1 MTYEKKQHKILSGS
15 LNLLPPSDL
24 TSDEDFLSAIN
35 FRVDQAGNLRSRAGS
50 ANIYSGL
57 GAINSHHKGIGN
69 RYNGGGTSVYRN
81 GINPDTGY
89 DGNPPGL
96 ASFKGYEF
104 IFNKSR
110 QRKDNG
116 SAFSLVIPAAPSL
129 APTVGLATEISKT
142 AANFNNTETWTAS
155 SGLTLTFDSVI
166 KQEGSHSLKATF
178 TAPGVYTATY
188 TPVSALNLNLYPSGQ
203 TGSNDD
209 KFRIWVKVA
218 DFKQVRAI
226 RLLIDVSSGA
236 NFDTDY
242 YIVELQRKR
251 WKRAQGGWV
260 QLEIRRQ
267 ASAMDIL
274 VVDPNQTDL
283 LRDIVSQNLTDR
295 SSLEF
300 SDLSTA
306 AQTLIQQ
313 NAQSFER
320 IGSTAGRDWS
330 TVTAIRLEIEAQG
343 ATDCYFDAL
352 EVFGSVDGTIE
363 GRDVQYYYTYVT
375 ADEIE
380 SNPSPVSTALK
391 FNRRAASLS
400 GLTPSGDTQVTGKY
414 IYRTG
419 GTLGAVYRVNST
431 PLANATTTYTDRA
444 SDEELTTRGIRLRTD
459 HDAPPAAAGCI
470 GPFFGR
476 LIAYNSTVNPNRFWW
491 SKQDYPWAW
500 PGAANTTIG
509 NWADVGPTTEPI
521 YAATMHNRIILF
533 YKSASIWR
541 LIGDPDATDGVVEKT
556 RSSIGCV
563 GPRAVCQADDGDYF
577 VGAEGVYFFNGDSA
591 RKISTKIDPIFKGQT
606 VTLVSSGTPV
616 TIAPI
621 ASGFKDKTALVHVNG
636 RLYLSYTQSAPSPST
651 NDATLIYD
659 IESQRWYQHS
669 IGYTA
674 LANEEGILIGG
685 TATGMVNQ
693 LEVPTVLT
701 DAGSAF
707 AVVYQ
712 SKYFDLG
719 IADAQKT
726 FEDFVIDADCGSAT
740 LTLTAYLDNGSSSV
754 SLGTISGSGRQKHTR
769 QFDTGT
775 GSRATNISI
784 RISGSTSSE
793 IVIYGMWLH
802 YYAEARSA
810 KSFDT
815 DEMDFGV
822 KGVKLIRQL
831 EFDIENS
838 ASVGVKLLTDLPGN
852 QMVSRLAPLSITAG
866 GVNTTRRVVPLIL
879 STPQKGFLH
888 RIVLDDT
895 TAQFSLYG
903 LRAEIKP
910 IGDYVIAGEI
920 WTSDEINWGS
930 KKPKTCR
937 ALQIELENTAD
948 VIVKVFSDLPGG
960 VMAQRGS
967 DLLIAANSNRRI
979 VHMPFASNAE
989 YNGYLWRVTLTS
1001 TSDFILYDIQSEV
1014 KEIGTYISGANGKL
1028 YDSGASDWD
1037 SERVKLIKEIQLDYE
1052 AAADLSLTVWTDLPG
1067 DAIATRSTQMA
1078 QATSG
1083 RESLKFRMP
1092 GHIKGRLYKVKIT
1105 STADF
1110 ILYTL
1115 RANMKQVGAPFASA
1129 WAWVEFPIEK
1139 TTQGIWGWAGLPVE
1153 RTPSGS
1159 DTWRWVDIPV
1169 DKIA

>member
-1 MTYEKKQHKILSGS
+1 MAYEKKQQKILSGS

-24 TSDEDFLSAIN
+24 VGDEDFLSAIN

-50 ANIYSGL
+50 LNLHSGL
-57 GAINSHHKGIGN
+57 GVVNSSHKAFGT
-69 RYNGGGTSVYRN
+69 RYNGGGTSLFRGGVS
-81 GINPDTGY
+81 PALDTGY
-89 DGNPPGL
+89 DGNPLGL
-96 ASFKGYEF
+96 VSFKGYEF

-116 SAFSLVIPAAPSL
+116 VAVATTQIMPVAPAT

-155 SGLTLTFDSVI
+155 GGLTLAFDSVI
-166 KQEGSHSLKATF
+166 KQEGTHSLKATF
-178 TAPGVYTATY
+178 AAPGVYTATY
-188 TPVSALNLNLYPSGQ
+188 TPVGGLNLNSYSGGQ

-209 KFRIWVKVA
+209 KFRIWVKVG

-226 RLLIDVSSGA
+226 RLLLDVSTGA

-267 ASAMDIL
+267 ASVMDIL

-295 SSLEF
+295 NSLEF

-320 IGSTAGRDWS
+320 IGSTTGRDWS
-330 TVTAIRLEIEAQG
+330 TVTAVRLEIEAQG

-352 EVFGSVDGTIE
+352 EVFGSAMGTIE

-400 GLTPSGDTQVTGKY
+400 GLAISADPQVTGKY

-431 PLANATTTYTDRA
+431 PVANGTTSYTDQA
-444 SDEELTTRGIRLRTD
+444 TDEDLTTRGIILRTN

-476 LIAYNSTVNPNRFWW
+476 LIAYHSTANPNRFWW

-500 PGAANTTIG
+500 PGAANNTIG
-509 NWADVGPTTEPI
+509 NWADAGQTTEPI
-521 YAATMHNRIILF
+521 HAATMQNRIILF

-577 VGAEGVYFFNGDSA
+577 VGTEGVYYFNGDAA
-591 RKISTKIDPIFKGQT
+591 RKISQKIDPIFKGQT
-606 VTLVSSGTPV
+606 VTLATGITVL
-616 TIAPI
+616 PI
-621 ASGFKDKTALVHVNG
+621 SAANKANSAVAYVNG
-636 RLYLSYTQSAPSPST
+636 RLYMSYTQSGSSS

-669 IGYTA
+669 VGYTA
-674 LANEEGILIGG
+674 LANEEGVLIGG
-685 TATGMVNQ
+685 TSAGAVNQ
-693 LEVPTVLT
+693 LEAPSVFT

-707 AVVYQ
+707 TVTYQ
-712 SKYFDLG
+712 SKYFDLAL
-719 IADAQKT
+719 ADAQKT
-726 FEDFVIDADCGSAT
+726 FEDFVIDIDCGSAT
-740 LTLTAYLDNGSSSV
+740 LTVTAHLDNGTGSI
-754 SLGTISGSGRQKHTR
+754 SLGTISGSGRQKFSR
-769 QFDTGT
+769 QFST
-775 GSRATNISI
+775 GSGTKATNISI
-784 RISGSTSSE
+784 RITGSTSTE
-793 IVIYGMWLH
+793 IAIYGMWLH
-802 YYAEARSA
+802 YYTEARSA
-810 KSFDT
+810 RSFDT
-815 DEMDFGV
+815 DEMDYGV

-838 ASVGVKLLTDLPGN
+838 ATVNTTLLTDLPGN
-852 QMVSRLAPLSITAG
+852 QMTSRLTPTLAAG
-866 GVNTTRRVVPLIL
+866 SGRRVVPVVL
-879 STPQKGFLH
+879 STVQKGFLH
-888 RIVLDDT
+888 RLVLDDT
-895 TAQFSLYG
+895 SAQFNLYG

-910 IGDYVIAGEI
+910 VGDYVIAGEL
-920 WTSDEINWGS
+920 WTTDEINWGS
-930 KKPKTCR
+930 EKPKTCR
-937 ALQIELENTAD
+937 ALQIELENSAT
-948 VIVKVFSDLPGG
+948 VSVEVYSDLPGG
-960 VMAQRGS
+960 MSLKATLTIG
-967 DLLIAANSNRRI
+967 AGTRRI
-979 VHMPFASNAE
+979 VHLAFPGNAE
-989 YNGYLWRVTLTS
+989 FKGYLWKITMQCLTA
-1001 TSDFILYDIQSEV
+1001 DFTIYDVQAEV
-1014 KEIGTYISGANGKL
+1014 KEIGTYISAGSGKL
-1028 YDSGASDWD
+1028 YDSGVNDWD
-1037 SERVKLIKEIQLDYE
+1037 AERVKLIKEIQLDYE
-1052 AAADLSLTVWTDLPG
+1052 ATADLSLAVLTDLPG
-1067 DAIATRSTQMA
+1067 GAMALRNTQSTA
-1078 QATSG
+1078 LTTG
-1083 RESLKFRMP
+1083 RESLKIRMP
-1092 GHIKGRLYKVKIT
+1092 GTIKGRLYQIKIT

-1115 RANMKQVGAPFASA
+1115 RANMKQVGAPFASP
-1129 WAWVEFPIEK
+1129 WNWLEFPLEK
-1139 TTQGIWGWAGLPVE
+1139 TIQGVWGWAGLPVE

>member
-1 MTYEKKQHKILSGS
+1 MAYEKKQHKILSGS

-24 TSDEDFLSAIN
+24 VSDEDFLSAIN

-50 ANIYSGL
+50 SSIFTSL
-57 GAINSHHKGIGN
+57 GAVNSHHKALGT
-69 RYNGGGTSVYRN
+69 RYNGGGTSLFR
-81 GINPDTGY
+81 GGSSIDTGY
-89 DGNPPGL
+89 DGNPLGL
-96 ASFKGYEF
+96 ASFKGYEY
-104 IFNKSR
+104 IFNKSK
-110 QRKDNG
+110 QRKDNA
-116 SAFSLVIPAAPSL
+116 SAVSLVIPAAPAG
-129 APTVGLATEISKT
+129 APTVALASELSTT
-142 AANFNNTETWTAS
+142 ATSFDNSETWTAS
-155 SGLTLTFDSVI
+155 SGLTLAFDASI
-166 KQEGSHSLKATF
+166 KQQGTHSLKATF
-178 TAPGVYTATY
+178 TTPGVYTATR
-188 TPVSALNLNLYPSGQ
+188 TVSINLNSVGGQ

-226 RLLIDVSSGA
+226 KLLIDVSAGA

-260 QLEIRRQ
+260 QLEIRRL
-267 ASAMDIL
+267 ASTMDIL

-295 SSLEF
+295 NSLEF

-320 IGSTAGRDWS
+320 VGSTAGRDWS

-343 ATDCYFDAL
+343 ATDCYFDFL
-352 EVFGSVDGTIE
+352 EVFGSAVGTIE
-363 GRDVQYYYTYVT
+363 GRDVQYYFTYVT

-431 PLANATTTYTDRA
+431 PLANATTTYTDQA
-444 SDEELTTRGIRLRTD
+444 ADKDLTTRGIIMQTD
-459 HDAPPAAAGCI
+459 HDAPPSAAGCI

-476 LIAYNSTVNPNRFWW
+476 LIAFNSTANPNRFWW

-500 PGAANTTIG
+500 PGAAHATIG

-521 YAATMHNRIILF
+521 HAATMQNRIILF

-541 LIGDPDATDGVVEKT
+541 LIGDPDQTSGVVEKT

-577 VGAEGVYFFNGDSA
+577 VGAEGVYYFNGDSA

-606 VTLVSSGTPV
+606 TT
-616 TIAPI
+616 I
-621 ASGFKDKTALVHVNG
+621 ASGVTVLPISSSNKANSALAHVNG
-636 RLYLSYTQSAPSPST
+636 RLYLSYTQSGSSS

-685 TATGMVNQ
+685 TSGGAVNQ
-693 LEVPTVLT
+693 LETGLTEPGSTAFTVT
-701 DAGSAF
+701 
-707 AVVYQ
+707 YQ

-719 IADAQKT
+719 VPDAQKT
-726 FEDFVIDADCGSAT
+726 FEDFVIDCDCGSAT
-740 LTLTAYLDNGSSSV
+740 LTVTAYLDNGGSNV
-754 SLGTISGSGRQKHTR
+754 ALGTISGSGRQKFTK
-769 QFDTGT
+769 QFSTGNGT
-775 GSRATNISI
+775 KATNVSI
-784 RISGSTSSE
+784 RITAPTSTE

-802 YYAEARSA
+802 YYPEARSA

-838 ASVGVKLLTDLPGN
+838 AAVNATLLTDLPGN
-852 QMVSRLAPLSITAG
+852 AMASRLTPTIALG
-866 GVNTTRRVVPLIL
+866 TTRRVVPMIL
-879 STPQKGFLH
+879 STIQKGFLH
-888 RIVLDDT
+888 RLILDDDS
-895 TAQFSLYG
+895 AQFRLYG

-910 IGDYVIAGEI
+910 VGDYVIANEV
-920 WTSDEINWGS
+920 WTTDEINWGS
-930 KKPKTCR
+930 EKPKICR
-937 ALQIELENTAD
+937 ALQIELENPAAVT
-948 VIVKVFSDLPGG
+948 VKIYSDLPSG
-960 VMAQRGS
+960 MTLR
-967 DLLIAANSNRRI
+967 DTLIIAIGATRR
-979 VHMPFASNAE
+979 VVQLPFTNNAE
-989 YNGYLWRVTLTS
+989 YKGYLWKVTLES
-1001 TSDFILYDIQSEV
+1001 TADWILYDVQAEV
-1014 KEIGTYISGANGKL
+1014 KEIGTYISAGNSKL
-1028 YDSGASDWD
+1028 YDSGVNDWN
-1037 SERVKLIKEIQLDYE
+1037 SERVKVIKEIQLDYE
-1052 AAADLSLTVWTDLPG
+1052 ATAALSLTVLTDLPG
-1067 DAIATRSTQMA
+1067 DTLALRSTQTPA
-1078 QATSG
+1078 LSSG
-1083 RESLKFRMP
+1083 RESLKLRMP
-1092 GHIKGRLYKVKIT
+1092 ATIKGRLWQVKIT
-1105 STADF
+1105 SAADF

-1115 RANMKQVGAPFASA
+1115 RANMKQVGAPFATS
-1129 WAWVEFPIEK
+1129 WGWVEFPVEK
-1139 TTQGIWGWAGLPVE
+1139 TTQGVWGWAGLPVE
-1153 RTPSGS
+1153 KTPSGS
-1159 DTWRWVDIPV
+1159 DAWRWVDIPV